1 MINKEET
8 YSVVTGDIVSS
19 SRLSDRER
27 KHLYDVMKQGSS
39 ELRQKYPHAVPF
51 DVDIFRGDS
60 WQFLV
65 SDIPNTLRVA
75 LFYRLYIRIQMK
87 NVSDTR
93 ESIGVGKVSF
103 VPETRVS
110 EGAGPAYRI
119 SGKGLDGLK
128 RCRMSLQF
136 EDNTDFNSYAEI
148 LTMVIDSLVTSLT
161 SKQALAVYGALQGW
175 SQKDIIDLWDPPITQ
190 QAVSD
195 HLNSARWELLKK
207 SIEYIENN
215 MLQKYE

>member
-1 MINKEET
+1 MINEEKT

-19 SRLSDRER
+19 SRLSNRER

-39 ELRQKYPHAVPF
+39 ELRQRYPHAVPF

-65 SDIPNTLRVA
+65 SDIPNTLRTA

-87 NVSDTR
+87 NISDTR
-93 ESIGVGKVSF
+93 ESIGVGKISF
-103 VPETRVS
+103 IPETRVS
-110 EGAGPAYRI
+110 EGTGPAYRI

-128 RCRMSLQF
+128 QTRMSLEF

-148 LTMVIDSLVTSLT
+148 LIMVIDSLVTSLT
-161 SKQALAVYGALQGW
+161 YKQALGVYGALQGW
-175 SQKDIIDLWDPPITQ
+175 PQKDIVALWDPPISQ

-195 HLNSARWELLKK
+195 HLKSARWGLLEK
-207 SIEYIENN
+207 SVEYIENN
-215 MLQKYE
+215 MLQRYE

>member
-1 MINKEET
+1 MINEEKI

-19 SRLSDRER
+19 SRLSKRER
-27 KHLYDVMKQGSS
+27 KNLYDVMKQGAA
-39 ELRQKYPHAVPF
+39 ELRQRYPRAVPF

-65 SDIPNTLRVA
+65 SDIPDTLRTA
-75 LFYRLYIRIQMK
+75 LFYRLYIRIRME
-87 NVSDTR
+87 NISDTR
-93 ESIGVGKVSF
+93 VSIGVGKVSF
-103 VPETRVS
+103 VSETRVS
-110 EGAGPAYRI
+110 EGAGPAYQI

-128 RCRMSLQF
+128 RSRMSLQF
-136 EDNTDFNSYAEI
+136 EDNKDFNSYSEI
-148 LTMVIDSLVTSLT
+148 LIMVIDSLVTSLT
-161 SKQALAVYGALQGW
+161 YRQALAVYGALQGW
-175 SQKDIIDLWDPPITQ
+175 SQKDIVALWDRPITQ

-195 HLNSARWELLKK
+195 HLKSARWDLLEK